1 MKVIH
6 IYSQRWRV
14 EDYHKAWK
22 TGAGAER
29 QRMTEPENL
38 ERMVSILAFVGV
50 RLMQLR
56 ESLTLAVQLKAR
68 GSLEQAEAI
77 GDERD
82 LKTAT
87 IEMRVKYRVPRE
99 SSERGFC
106 LALKCF

>member
-1 MKVIH
+1 
-6 IYSQRWRV
+6 
-14 EDYHKAWK
+14 
-22 TGAGAER
+22 
-29 QRMTEPENL
+29 MTEPENL

-99 SSERGFC
+99 GFVWH
-106 LALKCF
+106 LSVFNNFATHAGTLIYPGR